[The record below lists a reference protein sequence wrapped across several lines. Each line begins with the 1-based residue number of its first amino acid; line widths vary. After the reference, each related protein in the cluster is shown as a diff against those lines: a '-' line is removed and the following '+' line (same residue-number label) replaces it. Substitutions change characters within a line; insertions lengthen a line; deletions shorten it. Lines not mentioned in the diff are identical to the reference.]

1 MYSGQPAVATGW
13 ELDAVAASV
22 LGGISLFGGTG
33 SVASAMIGVLI
44 IGVLQNGLNLLNVN
58 SFWQLIVKGIVI
70 LIAVSFDMI
79 RSRKADK

>member
-1 MYSGQPAVATGW
+1 
-13 ELDAVAASV
+13 
-22 LGGISLFGGTG
+22 
-33 SVASAMIGVLI
+33 MIGVLI